1 MGLFFAGD
9 EERFTPGVRKSGF
22 PRYKEVL
29 EGSWKDLIK
38 VGFIT
43 LLFFLPLAAGL
54 VYAVGAQSSL
64 VAIGAGLLGGALSGP
79 GFACLE
85 DLILRRL
92 RDDLAD
98 WWLCWKRAIRQNWRS
113 SLLPGAVQGLF
124 LGLIVFSGALI
135 LWGAAPVTPGTL
147 LLLAVSALL
156 GTMVLSVWWPQVVL
170 FDQKPLPQL
179 KNAVFFCVFHFS
191 KVLGAALVQLVWWAV
206 MFLFL
211 PWTAFVVPVLG
222 VWYIL
227 FLSLHLIYPALDAD
241 FRIEEQIEEKFPGR
255 LGS

>member
-1 MGLFFAGD
+1 MGLFFPDD
-9 EERFTPGVRKSGF
+9 EDRAVPGLRKSGF

-29 EGSWKDLIK
+29 EGNWKDFIR

-54 VYAVGAQSSL
+54 VYAVGARSAL
-64 VAIGAGLLGGALSGP
+64 AALAAGLVGGAISGP
-79 GFACLE
+79 GWACME

-92 RDDLAD
+92 RDDYAD
-98 WWLCWKRAIRQNWRS
+98 WALSWRRALRQNWRA

-124 LGLIVFSGALI
+124 LALLVFSGALI
-135 LWGAAPVTPGTL
+135 LWGAAPVTPANL
-147 LLLAVSALL
+147 LLLAVSTLL
-156 GTMVLSVWWPQVVL
+156 GTMVLTLWWPQVVL
-170 FDQKPLPQL
+170 FEQKALPQV
-179 KNAVFFCVFHFS
+179 KNAVFFCIFHFGR
-191 KVLGAALVQLVWWAV
+191 VLGAALVQIVWWAV

-227 FLSLHLIYPALDAD
+227 FLALHLIYPLLDED
-241 FRIEEQIEEKFPGR
+241 FHLEERIEEQFPGR
-255 LGS
+255 MGK